1 MTIAEWMMIAA
12 VLLAPLTAVQVQKWL
27 EVWREKKERKK
38 QIFTTLM
45 ATRAT
50 RIDPSHVTA
59 LNMIDLEFKETSVLE
74 KWSEYLDC
82 LAEAPKIPAAD
93 SPEDIRQTY
102 KNDLKNWN
110 GRHDDKFIDLLYEM
124 SRILKY
130 KFDKVYLKKS
140 IYYPIGLSDLE
151 IEQQVFRRAAIS
163 FLGGQHSVK
172 MNVTD
177 FPSPNEGD
185 EVVQMQAKLREYM
198 LDLMEGRK
206 SIPVSMSPAEDEQQ

>member
-27 EVWREKKERKK
+27 EGWREKKERKK

-74 KWSEYLDC
+74 KWREYLDC
-82 LAEAPKIPAAD
+82 LAEVPEIPAAN
-93 SPEDIRQTY
+93 SSADIQQTY
-102 KNDLKNWN
+102 KNVLNNWT

-124 SRILKY
+124 SRVLKY

-140 IYYPIGLSDLE
+140 IYYPRGLSDLE
-151 IEQQVFRRAAIS
+151 MEQQIFRRAAIS
-163 FLGGQHSVK
+163 FLSGQHPVK

-177 FPSPNEGD
+177 FPSPNED
-185 EVVQMQAKLREYM
+185 KEVVQMEAKLREY
-198 LDLMEGRK
+198 LLLLMEGKK
-206 SIPVSMSPAEDEQQ
+206 SIPVTISPAEGEQK